1 VLLNRS
7 LAVEISFGWREERV
21 LVLWQQEDVQ
31 QDRGHQDPDEAVRVV
46 PLLVEELVRLGV
58 VVMRGLEGQHHL
70 VQQEF
75 ASWEL

>member
-1 VLLNRS
+1 

-31 QDRGHQDPDEAVRVV
+31 QDRGHQDPDEAVQVV

-58 VVMRGLEGQHHL
+58 VVMTGLEGQHHL